1 MRRDI
6 FYLLLVLLLL
16 SCTKNK
22 KVNETYNN
30 NIVNDADLFFN
41 KEINFKK
48 LELGSDISTNERYF
62 ITNASVS
69 FIPPINSIK
78 LADEERDNIISK
90 TGYGKGYFDVDS
102 MFIDEKVK
110 ITCLAGYTKK
120 EGDNLNSLISFIR
133 KMNNGDNFTEEYYT
147 INGKKN
153 IQFKINM
160 NNATSILYT
169 IFESNNGYY
178 FILNYTF
185 PVSYLEDSLIRIAN
199 SLNSVN
205 FSF

>member
-1 MRRDI
+1 MRKNI

-90 TGYGKGYFDVDS
+90 TGYGKGYFDIDS
-102 MFIDEKVK
+102 MFIDEKIK

-120 EGDNLNSLISFIR
+120 EEDNLNSLISFIR
-133 KMNNGDNFTEEYYT
+133 KMNNGNNFTEEYYI
-147 INGKKN
+147 INGIKN

-160 NNATSILYT
+160 DNATSILYT

>member
-1 MRRDI
+1 MKRNI
-6 FYLLLVLLLL
+6 FYLLLIFLLL
-16 SCTKNK
+16 SCNK
-22 KVNETYNN
+22 KENINDVSNN
-30 NIVNDADLFFN
+30 YALNYADLFSN

-48 LELGSDISTNERYF
+48 LDLGDDISTNERYF
-62 ITNASVS
+62 ITNAYVS
-69 FIPPINSIK
+69 FVPPINSIK
-78 LADEERDNIISK
+78 LTDKERDDIISK

-102 MFIDEKVK
+102 MFIDEKIK

-133 KMNNGDNFTEEYYT
+133 KMNNGNNFTEEYYT
-147 INGKKN
+147 INGIKN

-160 NNATSILYT
+160 DNATSILYT

-185 PVSYLEDSLIRIAN
+185 PVYYLEDSLMRIAN
-199 SLNSVN
+199 SLNSVK
-205 FSF
+205 F

>member
-1 MRRDI
+1 MRKNI

-90 TGYGKGYFDVDS
+90 TGYGKGYFDIDS
-102 MFIDEKVK
+102 MFIDEKIK

-133 KMNNGDNFTEEYYT
+133 KMNNGDNFTEEYYI
-147 INGKKN
+147 INGIKN
-153 IQFKINM
+153 IQFKINID
-160 NNATSILYT
+160 NATSILYT
-169 IFESNNGYY
+169 IFEANNGYY

-199 SLNSVN
+199 SLNSVK
-205 FSF
+205 F

>member
-90 TGYGKGYFDVDS
+90 TGYGKGYFDIDS
-102 MFIDEKVK
+102 MFIDEKIK

-133 KMNNGDNFTEEYYT
+133 KMNNGNNFTEEYYI
-147 INGKKN
+147 INGIKN

-199 SLNSVN
+199 SLNSVK
-205 FSF
+205 F

>member
-78 LADEERDNIISK
+78 LTDKDRDNIISK
-90 TGYGKGYFDVDS
+90 TGYGKGYFDIDS
-102 MFIDEKVK
+102 MFIDEKIK

-185 PVSYLEDSLIRIAN
+185 PVSYFEDSLIRIAN

>member
-48 LELGSDISTNERYF
+48 LELGSDISTNERYL

-90 TGYGKGYFDVDS
+90 TGYGKGYFDIDS

-120 EGDNLNSLISFIR
+120 EGGNINSLISFIR

>member
-90 TGYGKGYFDVDS
+90 TGYGKGYFDIDS
-102 MFIDEKVK
+102 MFIDEKIK

-185 PVSYLEDSLIRIAN
+185 PVSYFEDSLIRIAN

>member
-1 MRRDI
+1 MRKNI

-48 LELGSDISTNERYF
+48 LELGSDISTNERYL

-90 TGYGKGYFDVDS
+90 TGYGKGYFDIDS
-102 MFIDEKVK
+102 MFIDEKIK

>member
-1 MRRDI
+1 MRKNI

-90 TGYGKGYFDVDS
+90 TGYGKGYFDIDS

-120 EGDNLNSLISFIR
+120 EGGNINSLISFIR
-133 KMNNGDNFTEEYYT
+133 KMNNGDNFTEEYYI
-147 INGKKN
+147 INGIKN

>member
-1 MRRDI
+1 MKRNI
-6 FYLLLVLLLL
+6 FYLLLILLLL
-16 SCTKNK
+16 SCNK
-22 KVNETYNN
+22 KENINDVSNN
-30 NIVNDADLFFN
+30 DASNYADLFSN

-48 LELGSDISTNERYF
+48 LDLGYDISTNERYF
-62 ITNASVS
+62 ITNAYVS

-78 LADEERDNIISK
+78 LTDEERDNIISQ
-90 TGYGKGYFDVDS
+90 TGYGKGYFDIDS
-102 MFIDEKVK
+102 MFIDEKIK

-133 KMNNGDNFTEEYYT
+133 KMNNGNNFTEEYYT
-147 INGKKN
+147 INGIKN

-160 NNATSILYT
+160 DNATSILYT

-185 PVSYLEDSLIRIAN
+185 PVYYLKDSLMRIAN
-199 SLNSVN
+199 SLNSVK
-205 FSF
+205 F

>member
-1 MRRDI
+1 MRKNI

-90 TGYGKGYFDVDS
+90 TGYGKGYFDIDS
-102 MFIDEKVK
+102 MFIDEKIK

-133 KMNNGDNFTEEYYT
+133 KMNNGNNFTEEYYI
-147 INGKKN
+147 INGIKN
-153 IQFKINM
+153 IQFKINID
-160 NNATSILYT
+160 NATSILYT
-169 IFESNNGYY
+169 IFEANNGYY

-199 SLNSVN
+199 SLNSVK
-205 FSF
+205 F

>member
-1 MRRDI
+1 MRRNI

-16 SCTKNK
+16 LSCNK
-22 KVNETYNN
+22 KENINDVSNN
-30 NIVNDADLFFN
+30 DASNYADLFSN

-48 LELGSDISTNERYF
+48 LDLGYDISTNERYF
-62 ITNASVS
+62 ITNAYVS

-78 LADEERDNIISK
+78 LTDEERISQ
-90 TGYGKGYFDVDS
+90 TGYGKGYFDIDS
-102 MFIDEKVK
+102 MFIDEKIK

-120 EGDNLNSLISFIR
+120 EGDNFNSLISFIR
-133 KMNNGDNFTEEYYT
+133 KMNNGNNFTEEYYI
-147 INGKKN
+147 INGIKN

-160 NNATSILYT
+160 DNATSILYT

-185 PVSYLEDSLIRIAN
+185 PVYYLEDSLMRIAN
-199 SLNSVN
+199 SLNSVK
-205 FSF
+205 F

>member
-48 LELGSDISTNERYF
+48 LDLGHDISTNERYF
-62 ITNASVS
+62 ITNVYIS
-69 FIPPINSIK
+69 FIPPIDSIK
-78 LADEERDNIISK
+78 LTDEERDDIISK

-102 MFIDEKVK
+102 MFIDEKIK

-133 KMNNGDNFTEEYYT
+133 KMNNGNNFTEEYYT
-147 INGKKN
+147 INGIKN

-160 NNATSILYT
+160 DNATSILYT

-185 PVSYLEDSLIRIAN
+185 PISYLEDYLIRIAN
-199 SLNSVN
+199 SLNSVK
-205 FSF
+205 F

>member
-1 MRRDI
+1 MKRNI
-6 FYLLLVLLLL
+6 FYLLLILLLL
-16 SCTKNK
+16 SCNK
-22 KVNETYNN
+22 KETINEAYNN
-30 NIVNDADLFFN
+30 DTANYADLFSN

-69 FIPPINSIK
+69 FVPPINSIK
-78 LADEERDNIISK
+78 LTDEERDNIISK
-90 TGYGKGYFDVDS
+90 TGYGKGYFDIDS
-102 MFIDEKVK
+102 MFIDEKIK

-120 EGDNLNSLISFIR
+120 EGDNFNSLISFIR
-133 KMNNGDNFTEEYYT
+133 KMNNGNNFTEEYYT

-160 NNATSILYT
+160 DNATSILYT
-169 IFESNNGYY
+169 IFESNNDYY

-199 SLNSVN
+199 SLNSVK
-205 FSF
+205 F

>member
-1 MRRDI
+1 MRKNI

-120 EGDNLNSLISFIR
+120 EGGNINSLISFIR

-153 IQFKINM
+153 IQFKISM

>member
-48 LELGSDISTNERYF
+48 LELGSDISTNERYL

-90 TGYGKGYFDVDS
+90 TGYGKGYFDIDS
-102 MFIDEKVK
+102 MFIDEKIK

-153 IQFKINM
+153 IQFKISM